1 MDTVFRL
8 KVVGC
13 VEGSVQ
19 IDRVMADSVKADAF
33 ACCCG
38 IGDHYPH
45 IRVVVEELNFAFARL
60 VVILIAGIDTAMDI
74 NSTKVG

>member
-1 MDTVFRL
+1 MDAVFRL
-8 KVVGC
+8 KVVGR

-19 IDRVMADSVKADAF
+19 IDRVMADSVKADTF

-45 IRVVVEELNFAFARL
+45 IRIVVKELNFSFARL
-60 VVILIAGIDTAMDI
+60 VVVLVAGIDAAMDVD
-74 NSTKVG
+74 STKIG